1 MSGRGKRA
9 AEAPCLGNE
18 QKDLKSRTGRRIAS
32 GVVPR
37 GKEATSKNTTKH
49 TPPGIGLDT
58 GRPPVVSGEFVR
70 RYEFTDTHRGSTR
83 GQSRVSLPLVNAT
96 HLARRRRSSTPLELK
111 PTRKMGKKTPV
122 ASRRSAAVT
131 DAGMRQ
137 HPPLGK
143 PARVSDSRRESSVS
157 ESEAFSSRA
166 GLCGGNAAVRTHWKT
181 TVTNE
186 TGYRRGGLEKNKRP
200 GHPLFPCNP
209 ASGRGRVCTSIVGK
223 CGLIWLILP
232 VVICLSQRLSHACL
246 STYSCTVKPRMAH

>member
-1 MSGRGKRA
+1 MGSSSGA
-9 AEAPCLGNE
+9 TN
-18 QKDLKSRTGRRIAS
+18 SRTR
-32 GVVPR
+32 
-37 GKEATSKNTTKH
+37 
-49 TPPGIGLDT
+49 T
-58 GRPPVVSGEFVR
+58 G
-70 RYEFTDTHRGSTR
+70 GSTR

-96 HLARRRRSSTPLELK
+96 HLARRRSELNPPRAK
-111 PTRKMGKKTPV
+111 ADPQNGQKTPV

-186 TGYRRGGLEKNKRP
+186 TGYRRGGLERKKGRGTP
-200 GHPLFPCNP
+200 SSLQPC
-209 ASGRGRVCTSIVGK
+209 SGRGRVCTSIVGK

>member
-1 MSGRGKRA
+1 MS
-9 AEAPCLGNE
+9 CLGE
-18 QKDLKSRTGRRIAS
+18 RRLLAKHDKTHTAWHRSRYRATPRYKWGVRPALRIHGHAQG
-32 GVVPR
+32 GVLA
-37 GKEATSKNTTKH
+37 GNLE
-49 TPPGIGLDT
+49 
-58 GRPPVVSGEFVR
+58 
-70 RYEFTDTHRGSTR
+70 
-83 GQSRVSLPLVNAT
+83 SLSPWFNAT

-186 TGYRRGGLEKNKRP
+186 TGYRRGGLERKKKAGAP
-200 GHPLFPCNP
+200 PLPCKP
-209 ASGRGRVCTSIVGK
+209 CSGRGRVCTSIVGK

>member
-1 MSGRGKRA
+1 MS
-9 AEAPCLGNE
+9 CLGE
-18 QKDLKSRTGRRIAS
+18 RRLLAKHDKTHTAWHRSRYRATPRCKWGVRPALRIHGHAQG
-32 GVVPR
+32 GVLAGNLESLSPWLTR
-37 GKEATSKNTTKH
+37 H
-49 TPPGIGLDT
+49 TP
-58 GRPPVVSGEFVR
+58 RPAASELNPPR
-70 RYEFTDTHRGSTR
+70 AKADPQN
-83 GQSRVSLPLVNAT
+83 GQ
-96 HLARRRRSSTPLELK
+96 
-111 PTRKMGKKTPV
+111 KTPV

-186 TGYRRGGLEKNKRP
+186 TGYRRGGLERKKGRGTP
-200 GHPLFPCNP
+200 SSLQPC
-209 ASGRGRVCTSIVGK
+209 SGRGRVCTSIVGK

>member
-1 MSGRGKRA
+1 MS
-9 AEAPCLGNE
+9 CLGE
-18 QKDLKSRTGRRIAS
+18 RRLLAKHDKTHTAWHRSRYRATPRCKWGVRPALRIHGHAQ
-32 GVVPR
+32 G
-37 GKEATSKNTTKH
+37 
-49 TPPGIGLDT
+49 
-58 GRPPVVSGEFVR
+58 
-70 RYEFTDTHRGSTR
+70 GSTR

-96 HLARRRRSSTPLELK
+96 HLARRRSELNPPRAK
-111 PTRKMGKKTPV
+111 ADPQNGQKTPV

-186 TGYRRGGLEKNKRP
+186 TGYRRGGLERKKGRGTP
-200 GHPLFPCNP
+200 SSLQPC
-209 ASGRGRVCTSIVGK
+209 SGRGRVCTSIVGK

>member
-1 MSGRGKRA
+1 MGSSSGA
-9 AEAPCLGNE
+9 TN
-18 QKDLKSRTGRRIAS
+18 SRTR
-32 GVVPR
+32 
-37 GKEATSKNTTKH
+37 
-49 TPPGIGLDT
+49 T
-58 GRPPVVSGEFVR
+58 G
-70 RYEFTDTHRGSTR
+70 GSTR

-96 HLARRRRSSTPLELK
+96 HLARRRSELNPPRAK
-111 PTRKMGKKTPV
+111 ADPQNGQKTPV

-186 TGYRRGGLEKNKRP
+186 TGYRRGGLERKKKAGAP
-200 GHPLFPCNP
+200 PLPCKP
-209 ASGRGRVCTSIVGK
+209 CSGRGRVCTSIVGK

>member
-1 MSGRGKRA
+1 M
-9 AEAPCLGNE
+9 GNE

-96 HLARRRRSSTPLELK
+96 HLARRRSELNPPRAK
-111 PTRKMGKKTPV
+111 ADPQNGQKTPV

-186 TGYRRGGLEKNKRP
+186 TGYRRGGLERKKRP
-200 GHPLFPCNP
+200 GHPLFPANP
-209 ASGRGRVCTSIVGK
+209 AAGEGECARALSANVALSG
-223 CGLIWLILP
+223 
-232 VVICLSQRLSHACL
+232 
-246 STYSCTVKPRMAH
+246 

>member
-1 MSGRGKRA
+1 
-9 AEAPCLGNE
+9 
-18 QKDLKSRTGRRIAS
+18 
-32 GVVPR
+32 
-37 GKEATSKNTTKH
+37 
-49 TPPGIGLDT
+49 
-58 GRPPVVSGEFVR
+58 
-70 RYEFTDTHRGSTR
+70 
-83 GQSRVSLPLVNAT
+83 
-96 HLARRRRSSTPLELK
+96 
-111 PTRKMGKKTPV
+111 MGKKTPA

>member
-1 MSGRGKRA
+1 MGSSSGA
-9 AEAPCLGNE
+9 TN
-18 QKDLKSRTGRRIAS
+18 SRTR
-32 GVVPR
+32 
-37 GKEATSKNTTKH
+37 
-49 TPPGIGLDT
+49 T
-58 GRPPVVSGEFVR
+58 G
-70 RYEFTDTHRGSTR
+70 GSTR

-96 HLARRRRSSTPLELK
+96 HTSPGGVRSSTPLELK

-186 TGYRRGGLEKNKRP
+186 TGYRRGGLERKKKGRGTP
-200 GHPLFPCNP
+200 SSLQPC
-209 ASGRGRVCTSIVGK
+209 SGRGRVCTSIVGK

>member
-1 MSGRGKRA
+1 MGSSSGA
-9 AEAPCLGNE
+9 TN
-18 QKDLKSRTGRRIAS
+18 SRTR
-32 GVVPR
+32 
-37 GKEATSKNTTKH
+37 
-49 TPPGIGLDT
+49 T
-58 GRPPVVSGEFVR
+58 G
-70 RYEFTDTHRGSTR
+70 GSTR

-96 HLARRRRSSTPLELK
+96 HLARRRSELNPPRAK
-111 PTRKMGKKTPV
+111 ADPQNGQKTPV

-186 TGYRRGGLEKNKRP
+186 TGYRRGGLKRKKKAGAP
-200 GHPLFPCNP
+200 PLPCKP
-209 ASGRGRVCTSIVGK
+209 CSGRGRVCTSIVGK